1 VAPTRES
8 GVRTSS
14 SSLWTQ
20 GRTAETPPVAVP
32 YAGCRQAGRRVE
44 PRHVPAAQS
53 ALPCRLPG
61 VPPPGRASRFRP
73 CGRAQVSPTSSLSSF
88 FPLRA
93 SSSAR
98 TRARRRRSALLPS
111 AALPGKTAPHPL
123 RARAHAPCSS
133 LNTTAPS
140 PGSRT
145 VPSPPRHGCGG
156 QDRAVPVQAPGE
168 AASGPIFANN
178 RSRVSPRSFLASSPV
193 HPGDELAGF
202 WIFPPAMAPGG
213 HIASSSIIPGSFP

>member
-1 VAPTRES
+1 MDHGDSARS
-8 GVRTSS
+8 RAVR
-14 SSLWTQ
+14 
-20 GRTAETPPVAVP
+20 RV
-32 YAGCRQAGRRVE
+32 QAGRRVE
-44 PRHVPAAQS
+44 PRQAPAAQS

-61 VPPPGRASRFRP
+61 APPPGRASRFRP
-73 CGRAQVSPTSSLSSF
+73 CGRAQVSPTSSLS
-88 FPLRA
+88 PLFSSHA
-93 SSSAR
+93 SSSAQA
-98 TRARRRRSALLPS
+98 RAHRHRSAVLPPS
-111 AALPGKTAPHPL
+111 AALPGKAAPRPL
-123 RARAHAPCSS
+123 RARAHTPCSS

-145 VPSPPRHGCGG
+145 VPSLPRHGCGG

-168 AASGPIFANN
+168 AASGPTFANN

-193 HPGDELAGF
+193 YPGDDLAGF

>member
-1 VAPTRES
+1 VDPWTDRGDSARS
-8 GVRTSS
+8 RAVR
-14 SSLWTQ
+14 
-20 GRTAETPPVAVP
+20 RV
-32 YAGCRQAGRRVE
+32 QAGRQARRAA
-44 PRHVPAAQS
+44 PRAGRAVCLAM
-53 ALPCRLPG
+53 
-61 VPPPGRASRFRP
+61 PPPWSTATWPSLAFRP

-88 FPLRA
+88 FPSRA

-98 TRARRRRSALLPS
+98 ARARRRWSAVLLPS
-111 AALPGKTAPHPL
+111 TALRGKTAPHPL

-145 VPSPPRHGCGG
+145 VPSPPRHSCGG
-156 QDRAVPVQAPGE
+156 QERAVPVQAPGE
-168 AASGPIFANN
+168 AACGPIFANN

-202 WIFPPAMAPGG
+202 WIFLPAMAPGG